1 MTYKVKINGKEYNLP
16 ARTLAVDEQM
26 LEVSELGR
34 RCSSGEITYSESV
47 KRQHTFVNG
56 LAPGAFPS
64 LEETDINELTIAVV
78 SITSAYTNPSVD
90 AVMGERM
97 KMVHRALNSSRA
109 KNGKPDRGVSNGK

>member
-26 LEVSELGR
+26 LEVAELGR
-34 RCSSGEITYSESV
+34 RCSSGEIAYSESV
-47 KRQHTFVNG
+47 KRQYAFVNG

-78 SITSAYTNPSVD
+78 NIASVYTNPSVD
-90 AVMGERM
+90 AVMSERLE
-97 KMVHRALNSSRA
+97 MVHRALNNSRA
-109 KNGKPDRGVSNGK
+109 KNGKPDRGMSDGK